1 MKILDLA
8 PTPQQDDFIS
18 KISNQLQQI
27 LSPDIEKQAQDTLVR
42 HMSRTMGGMFT
53 LLRNFRLKGLDLR
66 IPLILIGPPGV
77 YLIYATA
84 IKGIFE
90 AKNDVLSFMDKTEK
104 FEPARPN
111 LIARTALFT
120 DALQTQLEEMGDGLI
135 EVQPVLFFSSPGAHV
150 NSIRPTVRVVQ
161 VDGMERFTSGLLQG
175 ETILEREQ
183 AQKLVNSLT
192 TLPEPEPQASDEEL
206 RALAEPA
213 EKPAP
218 AKLVIPDHLLMAK
231 QLQALSKKV
240 PLTSGQWIFL
250 GVMAFLETLILMGLI
265 FIVIATS

>member
-8 PTPQQDDFIS
+8 PAPQQEDFIS
-18 KISNQLQQI
+18 KLTNQIQQI
-27 LSPDIEKQAQDTLVR
+27 LSPDTEKQAQDTLVR
-42 HMSRTMGGMFT
+42 HMSRSLGGTFT
-53 LLRNFRLKGLDLR
+53 LLRNFKLPGLDLT
-66 IPLILIGPPGV
+66 IPLVLIGPPGV
-77 YLIYATA
+77 YLIYASA

-111 LIARTALFT
+111 LIARTALLT
-120 DALQTQLEEMGDGLI
+120 NALETQLEEMGYGQV

-161 VDGMERFTSGLLQG
+161 IDGMEHFTSGMLQG
-175 ETILEREQ
+175 EAGLDREE

-192 TLPEPEPQASDEEL
+192 MPKPETQVNEDEL
-206 RALAEPA
+206 RALAELA

-218 AKLVIPDHLLMAK
+218 PKPAKPENPLLAK
-231 QLQALSKKV
+231 QIQALSKKV
-240 PLTSGQWIFL
+240 PLTSGQIIFL
-250 GVMAFLETLILMGLI
+250 GVMALMETFILMGLI
-265 FIVIATS
+265 FIVLTTS